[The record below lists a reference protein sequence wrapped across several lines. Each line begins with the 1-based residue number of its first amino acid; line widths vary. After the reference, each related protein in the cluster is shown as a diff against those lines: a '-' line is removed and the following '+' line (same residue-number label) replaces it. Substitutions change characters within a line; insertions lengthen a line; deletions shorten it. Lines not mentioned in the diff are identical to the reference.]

1 MNMIEK
7 VARASFACWRK
18 SMDELGEHLDK
29 GHEFEDMTEQE
40 MKFAFAHARAAIEA
54 MREPTEAML
63 EAVSSFND
71 IKHIDQD
78 PSYYWPLMIDAAL
91 KENE

>member
-1 MNMIEK
+1 MSMIEK
-7 VARASFACWRK
+7 VAYAIFQSRYPEAVRWWNLS
-18 SMDELGEHLDK
+18 GYVDK
-29 GHEFEDMTEQE
+29 DKLTA
-40 MKFAFAHARAAIEA
+40 MKDARAAIEA
-54 MREPTEAML
+54 MREPTEVML